1 MSCQKTHHSSLRNSA
16 LLRWAASAESVSE
29 HPLGQAIVEAAK
41 AQGLALSEPQAF
53 EAVAGGGVRATVD
66 GRVVLVGT
74 TRLLTENGVPLNG
87 LSEQVTRLQGEAK
100 TAMLVAVDG
109 EAVGIIAV
117 ADTVKPTSKE
127 AIDQLHAMGIE
138 VVMLTGDNPRTAQA
152 IADQVGVDRVL
163 AEVLPGEKA
172 AEISRLQGAGG
183 KSQVAGGQ
191 RSARRSVTSDL
202 ASQ

>member
-1 MSCQKTHHSSLRNSA
+1 M
-16 LLRWAASAESVSE
+16 
-29 HPLGQAIVEAAK
+29 
-41 AQGLALSEPQAF
+41 
-53 EAVAGGGVRATVD
+53 AGGGVRATVD
-66 GRVVLVGT
+66 GHVVLVGT

-163 AEVLPGEKA
+163 AEVLPA
-172 AEISRLQGAGG
+172 RRQRNQ
-183 KSQVAGGQ
+183 QVAGAVAVQVAEARGQ
-191 RSARRSVTSDL
+191 RTKLAETCARASTDHRSPTPHSASTL
-202 ASQ
+202 

>member
-1 MSCQKTHHSSLRNSA
+1 M
-16 LLRWAASAESVSE
+16 AASAESVSE

-109 EAVGIIAV
+109 EAVGVIAV

-163 AEVLPGEKA
+163 AEVLPGDKA
-172 AEISRLQGAGG
+172 AEISRLQGASGR
-183 KSQVAGGQ
+183 SQVAGGKSQ
-191 RSARRSVTSDL
+191 MAGPEANHQSTNHQLTDHRSTVTL
-202 ASQ
+202 